1 MAARVILVSMGE
13 FVKPKK
19 GYFLEFR
26 ALSPG
31 VLSVS
36 C

>member
-13 FVKPKK
+13 LVKPKD
-19 GYFLEFR
+19 YFLEFR

-31 VLSVS
+31 VLSIS